1 MSPPALPDPERK
13 KSKLHSFNSLLQ
25 WLLYFL
31 LIWQSIC
38 HISDN
43 GLAWLLKF
51 LFQFLRVLNVHISD
65 YAIES
70 LVAAFPTSIYMVR
83 QCLKLDRDDFA
94 KYVVC
99 RKCYNCYEYGECL
112 SEVNGKHVA
121 KRCSNKLYSGGKAHL
136 CNSQLVKK
144 VMLKD
149 NVTKFYPLH
158 YYCFNSVINA
168 LERLVTKPGF
178 PQKCEEWREDATSE
192 NLDGIMTDVYQ
203 GKLWK
208 DFTFEFTKE
217 LWPHAKF

>member
-1 MSPPALPDPERK
+1 MVWLGYS
-13 KSKLHSFNSLLQ
+13 SFSFSFCGFWMYIFQ
-25 WLLYFL
+25 
-31 LIWQSIC
+31 IT
-38 HISDN
+38 
-43 GLAWLLKF
+43 LLKAS
-51 LFQFLRVLNVHISD
+51 LQHFQRL
-65 YAIES
+65 
-70 LVAAFPTSIYMVR
+70 YM
-83 QCLKLDRDDFA
+83 QYLKLDRDDFA

-99 RKCYNCYEYGECL
+99 RKCYKCYEYGECL

-121 KRCSNKLYSGGKAHL
+121 KRCSNKLYSRGKAHL

-192 NLDGIMTDVYQ
+192 NVI
-203 GKLWK
+203 
-208 DFTFEFTKE
+208 
-217 LWPHAKF
+217 